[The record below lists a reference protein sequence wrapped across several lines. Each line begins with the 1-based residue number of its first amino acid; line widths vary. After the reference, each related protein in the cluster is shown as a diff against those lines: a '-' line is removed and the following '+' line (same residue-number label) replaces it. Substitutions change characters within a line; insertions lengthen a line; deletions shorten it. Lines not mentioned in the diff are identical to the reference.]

1 MRTIPFDQ
9 AIELLDNYLLADEL
23 YLVEPE
29 IAPDRKSFKV
39 EIGNNRCI
47 FEEFNNKTVRVEYD
61 PFLLNSLRLEDTDG
75 NIWHFQILKVA
86 PLDLE

>member
-1 MRTIPFDQ
+1 MKIIPFAQ
-9 AIELLDNYLLADEL
+9 AIELLDNYLLADGL

-29 IAPDRKSFKV
+29 IAPDRKSFKA

-47 FEEFNNKTVRVEYD
+47 FEEFNNKTVRVGFD
-61 PFLLNSLRLEDTDG
+61 PSLLDSLRLEDVNG
-75 NIWHFQILKVA
+75 NIWDFQILKVA